1 MLEIKNL
8 SVSYGKKEVLKNL
21 SLSFE
26 KGKITSLIGPNGCGK
41 TTLLNYI
48 SGIIPQKKDTFFING
63 CDSFYLKRKERARKI
78 AYLIQGKNI
87 PDMTVE
93 NLVLHGRYP
102 HTAFG
107 GAYSKDD
114 KLIAFE
120 AMEKLH
126 ISHLAKNRLSTLS
139 GGMKQ
144 NAFIAMALCQSSEYI
159 LMDEPTT
166 YLDISAQAKLLKL
179 FCNLSGEEKGIV
191 SVLHDL
197 PLALTLSDS
206 IAVMSE
212 GKIIMQDTPENIYKS
227 GVIKKVFGAEVIKAP
242 ENDGY
247 YYHL

>member
-1 MLEIKNL
+1 
-8 SVSYGKKEVLKNL
+8 
-21 SLSFE
+21 
-26 KGKITSLIGPNGCGK
+26 
-41 TTLLNYI
+41 
-48 SGIIPQKKDTFFING
+48 
-63 CDSFYLKRKERARKI
+63 
-78 AYLIQGKNI
+78 
-87 PDMTVE
+87 
-93 NLVLHGRYP
+93 
-102 HTAFG
+102 
-107 GAYSKDD
+107 
-114 KLIAFE
+114 
-120 AMEKLH
+120 
-126 ISHLAKNRLSTLS
+126 
-139 GGMKQ
+139 
-144 NAFIAMALCQSSEYI
+144 
-159 LMDEPTT
+159 MDEPTT